1 MAWRQFVMELGNLPP
16 DLVEA
21 TLVRHGA
28 LAVTFTD
35 AGDTPVFEP
44 LPGET
49 PLWRN
54 TTVTGLFSADTDLEP
69 LRAELRQSLGLKR
82 LPDHRVE
89 ALEDRPWER
98 EWLKEFR
105 PMRFGRKLWVC
116 PGGFTVPDADAV
128 VVHLDPGLAFGTGTH
143 PTTALSLEWLDAL
156 DITGARVL
164 DVGCGSGILSIAA
177 LLLGAREATALDIDR
192 QALLAT
198 RENARRNG
206 VDRKLETTLD
216 AGKLNGEYDI
226 VVANILAGPLIGHAD
241 MICRQL
247 RAGGRVLLSG
257 ILDGQADEV
266 RNAYAGCV
274 DFEAPVVRDTWVRLT
289 GTRT

>member
-1 MAWRQFVMELGNLPP
+1 MAWRQFVMELGDLPA

-21 TLVRHGA
+21 LLVRHGA

-35 AGDTPVFEP
+35 AGDTPLYEP

-54 TTVTGLFSADTDLEP
+54 TTITGLFSADTDFEP
-69 LRAELRQSLGLKR
+69 LRADLRQSLGANR
-82 LPDHRVE
+82 LPVHRVE
-89 ALEDRPWER
+89 ALDDRAWER

-105 PMRFGRKLWVC
+105 AMRFGRRLWVC
-116 PGGFTVPDADAV
+116 PGGFTVPATDAI

-143 PTTALSLEWLDAL
+143 PTTALCLEWLDAL
-156 DITGARVL
+156 DLTGARVL
-164 DVGCGSGILSIAA
+164 DFGCGSGILSIAA

-206 VDRKLETTLD
+206 VDSSLETTLD
-216 AGKLNGEYDI
+216 AGKLKGGYDI
-226 VVANILAGPLIGHAD
+226 VVANVLAGPLVGHAD
-241 MICRQL
+241 TICRQL
-247 RAGGRVLLSG
+247 GSGGRILLSG
-257 ILDGQADEV
+257 ILDGQADAV
-266 RNAYAGCV
+266 RSAYAGCV
-274 DFEAPVVRDTWVRLT
+274 EFEAPVVRDSWVRLT
-289 GTRT
+289 GTRA